1 MPFVC
6 VYAVLA
12 EYELNN
18 TLHPQKLPVAAEA
31 ATAAEAGAAAAAAA
45 LRGSSSNSN
54 NRGHS
59 RAAHGNSFSIW
70 HANQACTHIRQ

>member
-1 MPFVC
+1 VLPFVC

-31 ATAAEAGAAAAAAA
+31 ATAAEAGAAAA
-45 LRGSSSNSN
+45 
-54 NRGHS
+54 
-59 RAAHGNSFSIW
+59 
-70 HANQACTHIRQ
+70 